1 LGCVPAHGARAPT
14 RTASDRSHRVST
26 PWMNRHVLPTVA
38 AVDRDEGVPVPPK
51 DGSHRAQPLLDRR
64 TMLRFVGGAA
74 IALPLG
80 ACAAGGGDDKR
91 LRIAYQQFGSGTVM
105 ETYLTSVI
113 QQFSQSRPHVVVE
126 LVPIV
131 AAEHDYFT
139 KNELMM
145 SSERTAPDIVYED
158 TFILQ
163 ADVEA

>member
-1 LGCVPAHGARAPT
+1 
-14 RTASDRSHRVST
+14 
-26 PWMNRHVLPTVA
+26 M
-38 AVDRDEGVPVPPK
+38 
-51 DGSHRAQPLLDRR
+51 RR
-64 TMLRFVGGAA
+64 R
-74 IALPLG
+74 
-80 ACAAGGGDDKR
+80 GGDDKR

-113 QQFSQSRPHVVVE
+113 QQFSQSRPDVVVE

-163 ADVEA
+163 ADVEAGYLRPITDLVEGWETWEQIFEPGREAVTADDGEIYAVPTHTDTRALWYHAGLFEEAGSSRPGCRSPP

>member
-80 ACAAGGGDDKR
+80 ACAAGAVTTSGC
-91 LRIAYQQFGSGTVM
+91 GSP
-105 ETYLTSVI
+105 TS
-113 QQFSQSRPHVVVE
+113 SSARAQSWRP
-126 LVPIV
+126 
-131 AAEHDYFT
+131 T
-139 KNELMM
+139 
-145 SSERTAPDIVYED
+145 
-158 TFILQ
+158 
-163 ADVEA
+163 